1 MVPRRQKNI
10 RYLCILSADY
20 REERLWSF
28 GRSIAAAK
36 QFGRSIRRSIWYG
49 SRYASALQFV
59 LLLRCSRLIII
70 ESFK

>member
-36 QFGRSIRRSIWYG
+36 QFHRSILDG
-49 SRYASALQFV
+49 SRYASALQFM
-59 LLLRCSRLIII
+59 LLLRRSRLIII
-70 ESFK
+70 ESFR